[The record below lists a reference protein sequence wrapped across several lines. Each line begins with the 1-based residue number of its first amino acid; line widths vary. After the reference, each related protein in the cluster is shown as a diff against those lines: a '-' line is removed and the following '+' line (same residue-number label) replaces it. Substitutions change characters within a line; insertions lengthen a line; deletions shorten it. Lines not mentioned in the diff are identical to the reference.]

1 MSIAYNTSIV
11 RDGLICCLDPASV
24 KSYTGSGSTVT
35 DVSGNGNNGTI
46 TGSITLTDNVFQ
58 FTSGNYI
65 TTTLNLSVGT
75 YTVMA
80 SARWTGGLNGRII
93 TSSNNNW
100 LMGHW
105 AGTTENHYA
114 EGWVSAVS
122 SGAGDTNW
130 RIYAASGN
138 SPIDSWQMYVN
149 GIQTYSN
156 SNGSA
161 GPNAPGINCNV
172 GEHSNGQCGIFM
184 VYNRVLTVSEIYR
197 NFEALRGRHGI

>member
-1 MSIAYNTSIV
+1 MSIVYNSSII
-11 RDGLICCLDPASV
+11 RDGLICCLDAASV
-24 KSYTGSGSTVT
+24 KSYTGSGSTIT

-46 TGSITLTDNVFQ
+46 SGTITLSNSAFT
-58 FTSGNYI
+58 FTSGNYV
-65 TTTLNLSVGT
+65 TTSLNLSVGT

-80 SARWTGGLNGRII
+80 SARWTGGSNGRII
-93 TSSNNNW
+93 TSANNNW

-105 AGTTENHYA
+105 GGSTENHYA

-122 SGAGDTNW
+122 AGASDTNW

-138 SPIDSWQMYVN
+138 SYTDSWQMYVN
-149 GIQTYSN
+149 GVQTYSN

-161 GPNAPGINCNV
+161 GPNGPGINCNL

-184 VYNRVLTVSEIYR
+184 IYGRVLSTTEVYK
-197 NFEALRGRHGI
+197 NFEALRGRYGI